1 MLYKLLLIF
10 LPFVI
15 SGEDHLIDW
24 TDSRKLT
31 WEDFKGSP
39 DVNSQMVALTSSTIK
54 VEFGFSD
61 KLFTHSIRCSF
72 NKQKSWVTRKNDYIL
87 NHEQGHFDITEIHA
101 RILKKELVE
110 YKFNGKTVN
119 KDINDIYSDVMKRH
133 VSTQQAYDLE
143 TNHSIDTTKQRHW
156 DNKIDS
162 LLSRY
167 KKWADYK

>member
-1 MLYKLLLIF
+1 MLYKLLLIL
-10 LPFVI
+10 LPFII

-24 TDSRKLT
+24 SASRKLT
-31 WEDFKGSP
+31 WDDFKGP
-39 DVNSQMVALTSSTIK
+39 ADVNSQMVALTSSTIK
-54 VEFGFSD
+54 VEFSFND
-61 KLFTHSIRCSF
+61 KLFTHSIRCRF

-110 YKFNGKTVN
+110 YRFNGKTVN
-119 KDINDIYSDVMKRH
+119 KDINNIYSDVMKRH
-133 VSTQQAYDLE
+133 VSTQQEYDLE
-143 TNHSIDTTKQRHW
+143 TNHSIDSTKQKVW

-162 LLSRY
+162 LLNRY